1 VYVYALENAP
11 LPLFE
16 EVRDVVLQ
24 NWQVDQQEQFNEAF
38 FESLKSRYDIVID
51 ELPAD
56 RLIDGR
62 IDTTAED
69 TSGAEAEP
77 AS

>member
-1 VYVYALENAP
+1 
-11 LPLFE
+11 
-16 EVRDVVLQ
+16 
-24 NWQVDQQEQFNEAF
+24 VDQQETFNEQF

-56 RLIDGR
+56 RLIAGP
-62 IDTTAED
+62 IDTAAD
-69 TSGAEAEP
+69 DQSGAEAKP